1 MSLLDINHGQIN
13 QINHCL
19 ITIQPQSQQQILLR
33 NDTQTQQTSNDV

>member
-13 QINHCL
+13 HCL
-19 ITIQPQSQQQILLR
+19 ITIQSQSQQQILLLR